1 MYKVNYLS
9 GKGKTEIL
17 LISQKQDN
25 HWIELHDTELQSKIE
40 ERYFKITHFSQEVE
54 KVGYGEFFLTAELRF
69 ITGSFD
75 YPESF

>member
-9 GKGKTEIL
+9 GNGRTEVL

-25 HWIELHDTELQSKIE
+25 HWIELHDEDLKAKIE
-40 ERYFKITHFSQEVE
+40 QKHFKLTHFNQEVE
-54 KVGYGEFFLTAELRF
+54 KVGYGEFFITKDLGF

-75 YPESF
+75 FPESI